1 MKEAVKIKMRAFRKW
16 MKLRTPDTRRDYI
29 TARTEAERIN
39 RAENRNVWRKIGDN
53 LREDH
58 AGTRKLLY
66 SMAKNYRAEKKDTA
80 CTIKDKEGNIITE
93 PERVMERWKEY
104 FKELLNVEEEEIGG
118 PVEYFQGIDTEEIYE
133 NITAEE
139 VRAAIQQM
147 KSGKAVGV
155 DGIPVELLE
164 AAGPPAVEAIQKLC
178 DEAYRTEKI
187 PEEWQQGVICPIYKK
202 GNSLVC
208 GNHRGITLL
217 PHTAKVYSRILEK
230 RVRSRV

>member
-1 MKEAVKIKMRAFRKW
+1 MEKLKDHEVVTQFRETFSEKITDKNEEGLHDWASFKNSITEAAEESIGIRRTYGGRKKSTPWWTEQVKEAVKIKMRAFRKW
-16 MKLRTPDTRRDYI
+16 MKLRTPDTRREYI

-58 AGTRKLLY
+58 AGRRKLLY

-118 PVEYFQGIDTEEIYE
+118 PVEYFQDINTEEIF
-133 NITAEE
+133 
-139 VRAAIQQM
+139 M
-147 KSGKAVGV
+147 K
-155 DGIPVELLE
+155 I
-164 AAGPPAVEAIQKLC
+164 
-178 DEAYRTEKI
+178 
-187 PEEWQQGVICPIYKK
+187 
-202 GNSLVC
+202 
-208 GNHRGITLL
+208 
-217 PHTAKVYSRILEK
+217 
-230 RVRSRV
+230 